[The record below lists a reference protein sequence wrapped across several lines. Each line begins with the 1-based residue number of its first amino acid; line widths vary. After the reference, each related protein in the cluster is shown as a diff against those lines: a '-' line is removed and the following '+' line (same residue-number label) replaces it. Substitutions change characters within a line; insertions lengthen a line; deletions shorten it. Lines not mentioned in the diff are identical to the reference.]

1 MAFRTD
7 PFRSS
12 ILASSALTRALA
24 VLILLAALWA
34 AIAWAVA
41 LP

>member
-1 MAFRTD
+1 MTFRSD
-7 PFRSS
+7 PFRTS
-12 ILASSALTRALA
+12 ILARSALIRALA

-34 AIAWAVA
+34 AIGWAVA